1 MKSIFP
7 KAEET
12 VILDVLSSNENNI
25 QKASDALKEMGFE
38 RRDIAKV
45 LKQQQAVAEP
55 EPEPELQP
63 QAPPAPPVMQTLENK
78 RISMYSNKVV
88 GARC

>member
-12 VILDVLSSNENNI
+12 IILDVLSSNENNI

-38 RRDIAKV
+38 RRDIAKA
-45 LKQQQAVAEP
+45 LKQQQQAVEP
-55 EPEPELQP
+55 EPEPEP
-63 QAPPAPPVMQTLENK
+63 PKPKAPEAPTRMKSLESK
-78 RISMYSNKVV
+78 QIS
-88 GARC
+88 

>member
-12 VILDVLSSNENNI
+12 IILDVLSSNDNNI

-38 RRDIAKV
+38 RRDIAKA
-45 LKQQQAVAEP
+45 LKQQQPAVEP
-55 EPEPELQP
+55 EPEPESPKPKAP
-63 QAPPAPPVMQTLENK
+63 QAPPRMKSLENK
-78 RISMYSNKVV
+78 QIS
-88 GARC
+88 